1 MKKQFENF
9 LKTKTFLILYL
20 IQPVSSGKRGA
31 VGGERVVGL
40 GKLEES
46 TKRVGFQ

>member
-20 IQPVSSGKRGA
+20 IQPLSSRKREA
-31 VGGERVVGL
+31 TEGGWGGGGGGL
-40 GKLEES
+40 GKLEE
-46 TKRVGFQ
+46 